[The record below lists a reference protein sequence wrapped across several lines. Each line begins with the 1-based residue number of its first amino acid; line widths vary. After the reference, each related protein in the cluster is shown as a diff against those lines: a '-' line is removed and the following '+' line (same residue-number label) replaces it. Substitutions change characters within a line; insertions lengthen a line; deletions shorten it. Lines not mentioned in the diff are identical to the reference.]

1 MNFKLT
7 MAAAV
12 ATMAFGLAAAA
23 PASAAT
29 IALGSECSN
38 GDIDPVADDCSGWW
52 TGTDGNSNLLTGT
65 ASDIADQIAALAELG
80 FVWDG
85 NWAAVDTLTTKI
97 SPEVDGFTYDFDTP
111 LNGTTYIG
119 IHKGVGG
126 SFDGT
131 AFFKLTANN
140 LDTFK
145 LNLNGGSS
153 AVLYQT
159 GGVVPEPATW
169 AMMII
174 GFGAAGTMLRSNRRK
189 MALAAI

>member
-1 MNFKLT
+1 MNFRLT
-7 MAAAV
+7 MAAAA
-12 ATMAFGLAAAA
+12 ATMALGIAAAT
-23 PASAAT
+23 PASALT
-29 IALGSECSN
+29 ISGACSV
-38 GDIDPVADDCSGWW
+38 GDIDPVADLCSGWF
-52 TGTDGNSNLLTGT
+52 TGTDGNSNLLSGS
-65 ASDIADQIAALAELG
+65 ASDIQDQIDALALIG

-85 NWAAVDTLTTKI
+85 DWTSVEATKLLT
-97 SPEVDGFTYDFDTP
+97 PEADGHTYDFASL

-119 IHKGVGG
+119 IHKGGG
-126 SFDGT
+126 GDFAGT

-145 LNLNGGSS
+145 LDLNGGSS

>member
-7 MAAAV
+7 MAAAA
-12 ATMAFGLAAAA
+12 ATMSLGMVAAT
-23 PASAAT
+23 PASAAIT
-29 IALGSECSN
+29 LAGACSV
-38 GDIDPVADDCSGWW
+38 GDIDPVADACSGWW
-52 TGTDGNSNLLTGT
+52 TSSKGNSNFLSGN
-65 ASDIADQIAALAELG
+65 ADDIQDQKDALAVLG

-85 NWAAVDTLTTKI
+85 DWTSVNLTKI
-97 SPEVDGFTYDFDTP
+97 QPINGDTYDFASL
-111 LNGTTYIG
+111 LNGTTYVG
-119 IHKGVGG
+119 IHKGKGG
-126 SFDGT
+126 SFAGT

-145 LNLNGGSS
+145 LDLNGGSS

-174 GFGAAGTMLRSNRRK
+174 GFGAAGSMLRSNRRK
-189 MALAAI
+189 MALAAV

>member
-1 MNFKLT
+1 M
-7 MAAAV
+7 
-12 ATMAFGLAAAA
+12 
-23 PASAAT
+23 
-29 IALGSECSN
+29 
-38 GDIDPVADDCSGWW
+38 GDIDPTADACSGWW
-52 TGTDGNSNLLTGT
+52 TSSAGHSNFLSGNAG
-65 ASDIADQIAALAELG
+65 DIQDQKDALALLG

-97 SPEVDGFTYDFDTP
+97 SPDADGFTYDFDTP

-119 IHKGVGG
+119 IHKGKGG
-126 SFDGT
+126 SFAGT

-145 LNLNGGSS
+145 LDLNGGSS

-174 GFGAAGTMLRSNRRK
+174 GFGAAGSMLRSNRRK

>member
-1 MNFKLT
+1 MKLNVM
-7 MAAAV
+7 MAAAA
-12 ATMAFGLAAAA
+12 ATMAFGMAAAA
-23 PASAAT
+23 PASAMT
-29 IALGSECSN
+29 ISGACDV
-38 GDIDPVADDCSGWW
+38 GDIDPVADLCSGWF
-52 TGTDGNSNLLTGT
+52 TGTDGNSNLLSGT
-65 ASDIADQIAALAELG
+65 ASDIQDQKDALALIG

-85 NWAAVDTLTTKI
+85 DWASVEATKLLT
-97 SPEVDGFTYDFDTP
+97 PGPDGHTYDFASL

-119 IHKGVGG
+119 IHKGGGG
-126 SFDGT
+126 SFAGT
-131 AFFKLTANN
+131 GFFKLTANN

-145 LNLNGGSS
+145 LDLNGGSS

-174 GFGAAGTMLRSNRRK
+174 GFGAAGSMLRSNRRK

>member
-7 MAAAV
+7 MAAAA
-12 ATMAFGLAAAA
+12 ATMAIGIASAT
-23 PASAAT
+23 PASAMTVSGA
-29 IALGSECSN
+29 CDV
-38 GDIDPVADDCSGWW
+38 GDIDPVAELCSGWF
-52 TGTDGNSNLLTGT
+52 TGTDGNSNLLSGS
-65 ASDIADQIAALAELG
+65 ASDIQDQKDALALIG

-85 NWAAVDTLTTKI
+85 NWGAVDATKLLT
-97 SPEVDGFTYDFDTP
+97 PEADGHTYDFASL

-126 SFDGT
+126 RTGFAGT
-131 AFFKLTANN
+131 AFFKLDANN

-145 LNLNGGSS
+145 LDLNGGSS

-174 GFGAAGTMLRSNRRK
+174 GFGAAGSMLRSNRRK